1 MSNEPNVKP
10 RPITSNMPALRLAV
24 YGEGGVGKTSLALS
38 FPKPLVIDTDGGLEG
53 GAVEG
58 VEGWQWEPEKW
69 RDLNSLYFWLKAKID
84 EEGYQTLVIDSIDTL
99 CHFLMHEAVDLPTE
113 KRTTSASDESLMT
126 PEQRDYGKVAYAV
139 NLFLTKLKTL
149 SKAKG
154 VHIVLTSAVRLP
166 DIERDR
172 PKRTFDVQPA
182 VEAIIVHWANIYG
195 EMECLETKAGEERVL
210 WTRVS
215 DPKRRNKTRFASLR
229 PGVKAPTFSKLSELI
244 QIHSAST
251 DKTATEGTTKA

>member
-1 MSNEPNVKP
+1 MSEPKVKP
-10 RPITSNMPALRLAV
+10 RPITSAMPPLRLAI
-24 YGEGGVGKTSLALS
+24 YGEGGVGKTSLALT
-38 FPKPLVIDTDGGLEG
+38 FPVPLVIDTDGGLEG

-58 VEGWQWEPEKW
+58 VTGYQWEPEKW
-69 RDLNSLYFWLKAKID
+69 RDLNDLYFWLKAKIE
-84 EEGYQTLVIDSIDTL
+84 EEGYRTIVIDSIDTL

-113 KRTTSASDESLMT
+113 KRATSASDESLMT

-154 VHIVLTSAVRLP
+154 VHIVLASAVRLP

-182 VEAIIVHWANIYG
+182 VENLIVHWANIYG
-195 EMECLETKAGEERVL
+195 EMECLETKTGEERVL

-215 DPKRRNKTRFASLR
+215 DPRRRNKTRFAALR
-229 PGVKAPTFSKLSELI
+229 PGVKNPTYSKLAGLI
-244 QIHSAST
+244 RAAS
-251 DKTATEGTTKA
+251 DKTERNEQA